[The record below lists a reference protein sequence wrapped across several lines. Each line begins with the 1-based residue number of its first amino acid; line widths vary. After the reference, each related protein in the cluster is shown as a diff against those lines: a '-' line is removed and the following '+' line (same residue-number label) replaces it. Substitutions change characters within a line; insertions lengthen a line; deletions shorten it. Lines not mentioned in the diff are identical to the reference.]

1 MLLIKLFRN
10 VASIQLDFSYDES
23 NSIHIFHRNIDKSV
37 TQLTPCQCIHLQ
49 KYEIRKLSILTKMRE
64 SFNASNN

>member
-10 VASIQLDFSYDES
+10 VASIQLDLSYDES

-37 TQLTPCQCIHLQ
+37 TQLTRCQFIHLQ
-49 KYEIRKLSILTKMRE
+49 KYEIR
-64 SFNASNN
+64 